1 MSKYSFTPNTI
12 TYSTPKNSKHGK
24 AIAKSKIG
32 VVPHTEYK
40 GHSLEHM
47 EAHYNADTSHLHHHP
62 DVHVVSPHVSHHGER
77 HPGYTDDHEKKFM
90 SHMKKA
96 TKHFNDKE
104 EGHDEAVGAHS
115 HNTHLNTYINKT
127 VRESSKPTV
136 AGYKAHLKSQHKK
149 MEDKVKTD
157 KAKQQKRDMAKTHT
171 DHVDAN
177 KHHFKRALD
186 IHHHLQQGKNTLVNA
201 MSSHTEFE
209 HHVAGNKTK
218 PEGFVTS
225 HDNKPSKLVD
235 RGEFSRLNFL
245 KGKPG
250 EKK

>member
-32 VVPHTEYK
+32 VAPHTEYK
-40 GHSLEHM
+40 GHSLDHM
-47 EAHYNADTSHLHHHP
+47 SAHYNADTSDMHHHP
-62 DVHVVSPHVSHHGER
+62 DVHVISAHVHHEGR
-77 HPGYTDDHEKKFM
+77 HPGYSNDHENKFLH
-90 SHMKKA
+90 HMKQA
-96 TKHFNDKE
+96 TRHFNEKE
-104 EGHDEAVGAHS
+104 HGHDEALDS
-115 HNTHLNTYINKT
+115 HDHKKHINTYINKT
-127 VRESSKPTV
+127 VRENSKPTV
-136 AGYKAHLKSQHKK
+136 AGYKSHLKDHHEKLA
-149 MEDKVKTD
+149 DKTTTEKS
-157 KAKQQKRDMAKTHT
+157 KQQKRNLGKTHT
-171 DHVDAN
+171 DHLDTN
-177 KHHFKRALD
+177 HHHFKRAFA
-186 IHHHLQQGKNTLVNA
+186 IHHHLQQAKNTLVNA
-201 MSSHTEFE
+201 MSSHTDFE

-235 RGEFSRLNFL
+235 RNEFSRLNFL